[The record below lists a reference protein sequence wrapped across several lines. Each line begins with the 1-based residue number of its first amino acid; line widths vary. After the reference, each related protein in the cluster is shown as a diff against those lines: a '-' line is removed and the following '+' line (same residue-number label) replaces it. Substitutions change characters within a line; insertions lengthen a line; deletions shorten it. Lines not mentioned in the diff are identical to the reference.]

1 MSRCAIVV
9 LVSVLA
15 AACQRGPRTGNDA
28 DSTVIPADAPAS
40 SPAASG
46 ASGSAA
52 TPGGTSGPTAS
63 DRAPQAAAF
72 REVTVPAGTTLEL
85 VLDTGVASDVSA
97 VNDEVRAHLLDT
109 VRVDGTDVLPQGT
122 PVAGSVTAV
131 ERAGKV
137 KGRAQLS
144 VRFSTVEAHGDSYP
158 LAASGVARTARAT
171 KGKDALT
178 IGGGAAGGA
187 LVGGLVGGKKGA
199 AIGSAVGGGTG
210 TAVVLS
216 TRGEE
221 VRLARGAAV
230 SVRLTEPLTVR
241 VPVR

>member
-1 MSRCAIVV
+1 M
-9 LVSVLA
+9 
-15 AACQRGPRTGNDA
+15 
-28 DSTVIPADAPAS
+28 
-40 SPAASG
+40 
-46 ASGSAA
+46 
-52 TPGGTSGPTAS
+52 
-63 DRAPQAAAF
+63 
-72 REVTVPAGTTLEL
+72 PAGTTLEL

-97 VNDEVRAHLLDT
+97 VNDEVRAHLLDP
-109 VRVDGTDVLPQGT
+109 VRVDGSDALPQGT
-122 PVAGSVTAV
+122 PVVGLVTAV

-137 KGRAQLS
+137 KGVAQLS
-144 VRFSTVEAHGDSYP
+144 LRFSTIEAYGDSYP
-158 LAASGVARTARAT
+158 LAASAVARTARAT
-171 KGKDALT
+171 KGKDALK

-230 SVRLTEPLTVR
+230 RVRLTEPLTVR